1 MPDWKVTLSRA
12 VLVNGA
18 PTTLETDHLV
28 EGTSRNL
35 AIPMGIDELFKAETL
50 GGYQLVPKEAVD
62 YWNQWRIT
70 GGQLYEFQTELE
82 GKWGISF
89 GITQVMGEADP
100 PPPSPHRNG
109 HTPSQAG
116 ELPDL
121 NSMLQNHLT
130 LLQSRNAVLGD
141 ELQRKQ
147 AEFDRNNADIMR
159 ISQMVGPLTLPPVEI
174 SSANRDRVSVPRV
187 RQREQGARKPTNKE
201 THPKT
206 ARMQKS
212 TPIHHT
218 GSGDEATGE

>member
-1 MPDWKVTLSRA
+1 MMPDWKVTLSRA

-50 GGYQLVPKEAVD
+50 GGYKLVPKEAVD

-82 GKWGISF
+82 GKWGITF
-89 GITQVMGEADP
+89 GITQVMGEDDT
-100 PPPSPHRNG
+100 PPPSLHRNG
-109 HTPSQAG
+109 HTPSPAG

-121 NSMLQNHLT
+121 NAMLSTHYQ
-130 LLQSRNAVLGD
+130 LLQTRNAVLSE

-159 ISQMVGPLTLPPVEI
+159 IGQMLTTTGVDLTVPPPSLPPVEI
-174 SSANRDRVSVPRV
+174 AAKQSEHAAIV
-187 RQREQGARKPTNKE
+187 AAK
-201 THPKT
+201 
-206 ARMQKS
+206 
-212 TPIHHT
+212 
-218 GSGDEATGE
+218 TGELKAKRRVKHAE